1 METDVQKSISTIE
14 ITIGELV
21 EVLTEVARE
30 DSDTEI
36 ESYELAAQ
44 TLGEILTRQ
53 NFDLN
58 RLNA

>member
-1 METDVQKSISTIE
+1 MEKDVQKSISTIE